1 LGVIEQWGNGIN
13 RIINACKYHGLEA
26 PRIAEKN
33 DFFDVEIIR
42 PVVIDYD
49 RLANDATDRPPDTV
63 GKPSNSLGL

>member
-1 LGVIEQWGNGIN
+1 MPVNITDW
-13 RIINACKYHGLEA
+13 KPPGLQ
-26 PRIAEKN
+26 RRMI
-33 DFFDVEIIR
+33 FDVEIIR